1 MKEKQTFSHK
11 HASKRLAGDNFM
23 LSLSLSLYLSLS
35 FSFSLHAQY

>member
-11 HASKRLAGDNFM
+11 HARKRLAGDNFM
-23 LSLSLSLYLSLS
+23 LSLYLSLS